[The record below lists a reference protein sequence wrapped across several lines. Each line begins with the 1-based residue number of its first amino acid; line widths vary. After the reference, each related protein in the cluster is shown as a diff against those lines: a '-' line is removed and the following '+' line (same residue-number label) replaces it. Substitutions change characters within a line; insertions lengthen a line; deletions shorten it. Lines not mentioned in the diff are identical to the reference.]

1 MKKIIS
7 LFMISLLA
15 ASIFAADYYALSE
28 TGTVKEIR
36 KEFKT
41 NSALATQVFGDSK
54 ETFLMLVLKNSRD
67 YKIVSECINGGCS
80 PDAQTTENKTPLMY
94 ASEFSQDERIIDLI
108 VKTDT
113 ITKKAR
119 AKRILNED
127 SNSNNSFDYA
137 RKNKNPKIWEA
148 LNKYADDP
156 KGMSVETTIPF
167 QEPSIDPAPATP
179 VTGDP
184 SQEIVQEEPVAVMDE
199 EPAANSENQEIPP
212 AETTPVIVAAPVMT
226 PEENSEI
233 TKIEESSPE
242 TLTPEKPQEEQVVQ
256 KEPALEETEAQVQEE
271 LVNDDEPKVELLADI
286 SDETKKAEIKQ
297 YTKAFLLDFEETPE
311 EDKVKESRKQQISNP
326 NQSDKNG
333 VTLLMQAAKTGND
346 WDLQLLL
353 ENGADVNL
361 RDKDGWTALMY
372 ACRYQ
377 NSLGIVNALIEKG
390 AYIRTRNKYNATP
403 LLMAADYSQN
413 PEIIKVLMN
422 GRSSSDDE
430 VFKAFILAITGNS
443 VSEHVRLAKIS
454 IFIESGVQLNRF
466 WNGMTP
472 LMYAAQYCSST
483 KVIKLLMD
491 SGAKVSLS
499 DSQGKTAYD
508 YAKNNKTLPKDDVFW
523 SLNGKD

>member
-1 MKKIIS
+1 
-7 LFMISLLA
+7 
-15 ASIFAADYYALSE
+15 
-28 TGTVKEIR
+28 
-36 KEFKT
+36 
-41 NSALATQVFGDSK
+41 
-54 ETFLMLVLKNSRD
+54 
-67 YKIVSECINGGCS
+67 
-80 PDAQTTENKTPLMY
+80 
-94 ASEFSQDERIIDLI
+94 
-108 VKTDT
+108 
-113 ITKKAR
+113 
-119 AKRILNED
+119 
-127 SNSNNSFDYA
+127 
-137 RKNKNPKIWEA
+137 
-148 LNKYADDP
+148 
-156 KGMSVETTIPF
+156 
-167 QEPSIDPAPATP
+167 
-179 VTGDP
+179 
-184 SQEIVQEEPVAVMDE
+184 
-199 EPAANSENQEIPP
+199 
-212 AETTPVIVAAPVMT
+212 
-226 PEENSEI
+226 
-233 TKIEESSPE
+233 
-242 TLTPEKPQEEQVVQ
+242 
-256 KEPALEETEAQVQEE
+256 
-271 LVNDDEPKVELLADI
+271 
-286 SDETKKAEIKQ
+286 
-297 YTKAFLLDFEETPE
+297 
-311 EDKVKESRKQQISNP
+311 
-326 NQSDKNG
+326 
-333 VTLLMQAAKTGND
+333 MQAAKTGND

>member
-1 MKKIIS
+1 
-7 LFMISLLA
+7 MISLLA
-15 ASIFAADYYALSE
+15 GSIFAADYYALSE

-36 KEFKT
+36 KEFKN
-41 NSALATQVFGDSK
+41 NSALPNQVFGDTK
-54 ETFLMLVLKNSRD
+54 ETFLMMVLKNSRD

-80 PDAQTTENKTPLMY
+80 PDAETTEKKTPLMF
-94 ASEFSQDERIIDLI
+94 ASEFSGDEKIIDLL

-119 AKRILNED
+119 AKRILRED
-127 SNSNNSFDYA
+127 SNSKNSFDYA
-137 RKNKNPKIWEA
+137 KKNKNPKIAEA
-148 LNKYADDP
+148 LKKYADDP
-156 KGMSVETTIPF
+156 RGSSIETTIPI
-167 QEPSIDPAPATP
+167 QEPSIDPAPTLP
-179 VTGDP
+179 VTVDP
-184 SQEIVQEEPVAVMDE
+184 SQEIEQAQEEPVAVMDE
-199 EPAANSENQEIPP
+199 EPSENQAAQEIPP
-212 AETTPVIVAAPVMT
+212 AETTPVIVAAAEPELP
-226 PEENSEI
+226 PEE
-233 TKIEESSPE
+233 TKETTDAEVPAPEAQAAEKTQEEPVAQAV
-242 TLTPEKPQEEQVVQ
+242 PQEEPVQ
-256 KEPALEETEAQVQEE
+256 DEEEPA
-271 LVNDDEPKVELLADI
+271 NDDEPKVELLADI
-286 SDETKKAEIKQ
+286 SEETKKAEIKQ

-311 EDKVKESRKQQISNP
+311 EEQPKETKKNQISNP

-390 AYIRTRNKYNATP
+390 AHIRTRNKYNATP

-413 PEIIKVLMN
+413 PEIIKVLMK

-491 SGAKVSLS
+491 SGSKVSLS

-508 YAKNNKTLPKDDVFW
+508 YAKDNKTLPKDDVFW

>member
-7 LFMISLLA
+7 LVMISLLA
-15 ASIFAADYYALSE
+15 GSIFAADYYALSE

-41 NSALATQVFGDSK
+41 NSALPTQVFGDTK

-94 ASEFSQDERIIDLI
+94 ASEFSDDEKIIDLL

-119 AKRILNED
+119 AKRILKED

-137 RKNKNPKIWEA
+137 RKNKNPKIKEA

-156 KGMSVETTIPF
+156 KGISVDTTIPV
-167 QEPSIDPAPATP
+167 QEPSIDPAPETP
-179 VTGDP
+179 VTADP
-184 SQEIVQEEPVAVMDE
+184 SQELVQEEPVAVMDE
-199 EPAANSENQEIPP
+199 EPAENAEPQEIPP
-212 AETTPVIVAAPVMT
+212 AETTPVIVAAPELP
-226 PEENSEI
+226 PEESREI
-233 TKIEESSPE
+233 TKVEEPSPE
-242 TLTPEKPQEEQVVQ
+242 TQAPEKT
-256 KEPALEETEAQVQEE
+256 AVQEE
-271 LVNDDEPKVELLADI
+271 PAFQETAAEVQEEPVNDDEPKVELLADI
-286 SDETKKAEIKQ
+286 SEETKKAEIKQ

-311 EDKVKESRKQQISNP
+311 EDQAREPKKQQISNP

-390 AYIRTRNKYNATP
+390 AYTRTRNKYNATP

-472 LMYAAQYCSST
+472 LMYASQYCSST
-483 KVIKLLMD
+483 KVIKLLID
-491 SGAKVSLS
+491 SGAKISLS

-508 YAKNNKTLPKDDVFW
+508 YAKNNKTLPKDEVFW